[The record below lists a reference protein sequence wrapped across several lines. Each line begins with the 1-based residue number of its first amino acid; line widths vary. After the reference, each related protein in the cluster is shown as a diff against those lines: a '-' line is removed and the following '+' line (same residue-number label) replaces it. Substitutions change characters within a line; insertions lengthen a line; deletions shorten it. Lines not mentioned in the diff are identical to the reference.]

1 MMRPDETDA
10 ARAQHAHRQLPRRAG
25 TGATRRRRVG
35 RSAGSR
41 RLGAPSYEL
50 VDGQIVVAPTAERAR
65 RHPAGGH
72 AHGRTAMRARTW
84 PSATPSQF
92 AALVEVPPGAGT
104 IVAAAFDFEGTGEF
118 ADAVPFDNEATSY
131 TSTTF
136 TATHEFSTP
145 GTYFPVLR
153 VVSHR
158 QGEPDN
164 PFGRIENLGRVP
176 RGGGVAT
183 SRRALLPVAE
193 LSFLAVA
200 FGLLD
205 A

>member
-1 MMRPDETDA
+1 MLEQALRDLA
-10 ARAQHAHRQLPRRAG
+10 AWVERGTEPPRS
-25 TGATRRRRVG
+25 T
-35 RSAGSR
+35 
-41 RLGAPSYEL
+41 SYEL
-50 VDGQIVVAPTAERAR
+50 VDGQIVVAPTGNERGGIQPVVTLTADGYVRAEVAV
-65 RHPAGGH
+65 GD
-72 AHGRTAMRARTW
+72 TV
-84 PSATPSQF
+84 QF

-164 PFGRIENLGRVP
+164 PFGRIENLGRV
-176 RGGGVAT
+176 RV
-183 SRRALLPVAE
+183 VVE
-193 LSFLAVA
+193 
-200 FGLLD
+200 
-205 A
+205 